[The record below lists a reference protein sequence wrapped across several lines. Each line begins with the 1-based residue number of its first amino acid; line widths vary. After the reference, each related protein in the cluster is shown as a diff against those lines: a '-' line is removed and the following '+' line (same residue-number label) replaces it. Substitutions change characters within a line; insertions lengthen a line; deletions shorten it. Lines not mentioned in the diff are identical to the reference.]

1 MKVALIQMVCEKAQ
15 ISQNLARTAEYVAQ
29 ATDAG
34 ADLVCFPEMSIT
46 GYLDPPKHQD
56 EIVTWNDSRLTPL
69 FESSRTSHVTIVAGI
84 VEANPDGMP
93 FISQGVIRDGELL
106 GVYRKNNVA
115 PDELD
120 WFASGSEPLVCTHG
134 GVSFGLAIYADIDNG
149 VFLSNTHQW
158 ERKWCSYP
166 QPQGWTGRRN
176 QGTGSQATGGGVRN
190 VELN

>member
-1 MKVALIQMVCEKAQ
+1 MKVALVQMVCGKAQ
-15 ISQNLARTAEYVAQ
+15 ITQNLARTAEYVAQ
-29 ATDAG
+29 ATDAD

-56 EIVTWNDSRLTPL
+56 EIVTWTDSRLTPL

-134 GVSFGLAIYADIDNG
+134 GVSFGLAICADIDNG
-149 VFLSNTHQW
+149 GLFEQYASMGAQVVLLPSAPGLDGPQESRNW
-158 ERKWCSYP
+158 ESGH
-166 QPQGWTGRRN
+166 GWWR
-176 QGTGSQATGGGVRN
+176 
-190 VELN
+190 EKC